1 MKIGM
6 TRGSKRILDLGRA
19 ADENLD
25 ETLIAG
31 ADEAIDGSSEEE
43 ITEMIHSMP
52 LGEATLQV
60 FLEADMDKVP
70 IAATYLT
77 PVLAIDARS
86 MSIHAVPETKR
97 IQHQAMALTGFPARE
112 VVDTE
117 LLEGVE
123 VIRVV
128 DAGEGIT
135 MYLLDH
141 EWNLPLTEEESDL
154 CW

>member
-1 MKIGM
+1 MNIGM
-6 TRGSKRILDLGRA
+6 TRGTKRILDLGRA
-19 ADENLD
+19 ADKNLD

-31 ADEAIDGSSEEE
+31 TDEAMDGSSEEE
-43 ITEMIHSMP
+43 ITEMIHSMS
-52 LGEATLQV
+52 LGEATLQF
-60 FLEADMDKVP
+60 FLEADMDKVT

-97 IQHQAMALTGFPARE
+97 VEHQAKASTGFPARE

-123 VIRVV
+123 IIRVV
-128 DAGEGIT
+128 DAGEGVT

-141 EWNLPLTEEESDL
+141 EWNLPLTDEESDL
-154 CW
+154 CY

>member
-6 TRGSKRILDLGRA
+6 TRGTKRILDLGRA
-19 ADENLD
+19 ADRNLD
-25 ETLIAG
+25 KTLIDG
-31 ADEAIDGSSEEE
+31 VDEVINGSSEEE

-52 LGEATLQV
+52 LGEATLQF
-60 FLEADMDKVP
+60 FLEADMDKVM

-97 IQHQAMALTGFPARE
+97 VQHQARATAGFPARE

-117 LLEGVE
+117 LLEGVQ

-128 DAGEGIT
+128 DVGEGIT

-141 EWNLPLTEEESDL
+141 EWNLPLTDEEADL
-154 CW
+154 CY